1 MGLKNPA
8 PSADKRG
15 SAITGTPPMPR
26 TAIDT
31 PAALTEALANDGW
44 VLPPKSRCDVFSRET
59 AKVSTMVCTSPAMKK
74 GAPQIITALMGGTR
88 SEQREAASALQRLI
102 AAGPL
107 MPDAIRVLHATGVTL
122 VFAPWSARDDVR
134 AIMRSV
140 SSSLHPQRVTVD
152 GAQLPTDTA
161 VVVPGPSSQSDAA
174 LEIRH
179 ALSAFVADVDSL
191 WRSARRRLSGKEDL
205 QRWTLPV
212 GCQVIERSEGS
223 KVCWEIHFED
233 IGLLER
239 AIGLVDARLTMGKDH
254 LLQRWSDPED
264 DEMETMM
271 PSITLMANA
280 NSRDART
287 QMARLLQNM
296 LFILGRLGFD
306 STSPGALHRAT
317 PLQA

>member
-1 MGLKNPA
+1 
-8 PSADKRG
+8 
-15 SAITGTPPMPR
+15 MPR
-26 TAIDT
+26 TTIDT
-31 PAALTEALANDGW
+31 PAALAEALANDGW

-59 AKVSTMVCTSPAMKK
+59 AKVQSMVCTSPAMKK
-74 GAPQIITALMGGTR
+74 SAPQIITALMGGTR
-88 SEQREAASALQRLI
+88 YEQREAASALHRLI
-102 AAGPL
+102 AAGNL
-107 MPDAIRVLHATGVTL
+107 MPDAVRVLHATGVTL

-134 AIMRSV
+134 SIVRSV
-140 SSSLHPQRVTVD
+140 SSSLHPERVTVD
-152 GAQLPTDTA
+152 GAQLQTDAA
-161 VVVPGPSSQSDAA
+161 VVVPGPSSQNDAA

-179 ALSAFVADVDSL
+179 ALNAFIADVDSL
-191 WRSARRRLSGKEDL
+191 WRSARRRLSGKEDT
-205 QRWTLPV
+205 QRWFLPV

-223 KVCWEIHFED
+223 KVCWEIVFED

-264 DEMETMM
+264 DQLETMM

-296 LFILGRLGFD
+296 LFMLGRLGFD
-306 STSPGALHRAT
+306 STWPGDLQRAT